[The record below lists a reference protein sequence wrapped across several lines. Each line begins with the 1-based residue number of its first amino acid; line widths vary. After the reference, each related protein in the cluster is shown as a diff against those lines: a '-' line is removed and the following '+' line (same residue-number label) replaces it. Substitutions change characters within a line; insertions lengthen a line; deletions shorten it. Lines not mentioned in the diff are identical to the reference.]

1 MPWRLWDRQIFLL
14 RPDLR
19 NIPELKLPDGYM
31 ELPNSDLL
39 LSKWV
44 SLLDTVFPA
53 GGYTLDRVRP
63 LVESGIWN
71 VDRVK
76 LVARE
81 EQIVALSMAWHE
93 PALWPFSGFV
103 YWVAV
108 LPGHRNSG
116 LGTFVLNRVLQHFA
130 SGCLRDAVTYTEE
143 SRLPAI
149 RMYLSSG
156 FVPLITGTARNERE
170 RWQLTFEA
178 LGEPELM
185 RTIRED
191 YARIAGDKLKNSDI
205 IEKR

>member
-1 MPWRLWDRQIFLL
+1 MPWKLWDKQIFLL
-14 RPDLR
+14 RPDLK
-19 NIPELKLPDGYM
+19 NVPELKLPEGYV
-31 ELPNSDLL
+31 ELPNCDLL

-44 SLLDTVFPA
+44 SFLDTVFPT
-53 GGYTLDRVRP
+53 GGYKLDRVRP
-63 LVESGIWN
+63 LMESAMWN

-108 LPGHRNSG
+108 LPEHRSLG

-130 SGCLRDAVTYTEE
+130 NEGLRDAVTYTEE

-156 FVPLITGTARNERE
+156 FAPLITGTAQDERE
-170 RWQLTFEA
+170 RWQRVSNA

-191 YARIAGDKLKNSDI
+191 YTRIASDI
-205 IEKR
+205 TEEL

>member
-14 RPDLR
+14 RPDLK
-19 NIPELKLPDGYM
+19 NIPRFRLPEGYM

-39 LSKWV
+39 LNEWV
-44 SLLDTVFPA
+44 SLLHTVFPA

-63 LVESGIWN
+63 LVESGMWD
-71 VDRVK
+71 VGRVK

-93 PALWPFSGFV
+93 PALWPSSGFV

-108 LPGHRNSG
+108 LPEHRNLG

-130 SGCLRDAVTYTEE
+130 SEGLRDAVTYTEE
-143 SRLPAI
+143 FRLPAI

-156 FVPLITGTARNERE
+156 FVPLITDTARDERK
-170 RWQLTFEA
+170 RWQRVSDA
-178 LGEPELM
+178 LGKPGLI

-205 IEKR
+205 IEKC

>member
-1 MPWRLWDRQIFLL
+1 MPWKLWDRQIFLL
-14 RPDLR
+14 RPDLK
-19 NIPELKLPDGYM
+19 NIPELRLPEGYM

-39 LSKWV
+39 LNEWV

-71 VDRVK
+71 VNRVK
-76 LVARE
+76 LVVKE
-81 EQIVALSMAWHE
+81 NEIVALSMAWRE

-103 YWVAV
+103 YWVAA
-108 LPGHRNSG
+108 LPEHRSLR
-116 LGTFVLNRVLQHFA
+116 LGTFALNRVLQHFA
-130 SGCLRDAVTYTEE
+130 NEGLRDAVTYTEE
-143 SRLPAI
+143 FRLPAI

-156 FVPLITGTARNERE
+156 FVPLITGTARDERK
-170 RWQLTFEA
+170 RWQRVSDA
-178 LGEPELM
+178 LGKPGLM

-205 IEKR
+205 VEKR

>member
-1 MPWRLWDRQIFLL
+1 MPWRLLDRQIFLL
-14 RPDLR
+14 RPDLK
-19 NIPELKLPDGYM
+19 NIPELKLPEGYM

-39 LSKWV
+39 LSEWV

-53 GGYTLDRVRP
+53 GGYTLGRVRP
-63 LVESGIWN
+63 LVESGMWN

-93 PALWPFSGFV
+93 SALWPFSGFV

-108 LPGHRNSG
+108 LPEHRNLG
-116 LGTFVLNRVLQHFA
+116 LGTFVLNRVLQYFA
-130 SGCLRDAVTYTEE
+130 GEGLRDAVTYTEE
-143 SRLPAI
+143 FRLPAI

-156 FVPLITGTARNERE
+156 FVPLITGTAQDERK
-170 RWQLTFEA
+170 RWQRASDA
-178 LGEPELM
+178 LGKPGLM

-191 YARIAGDKLKNSDI
+191 YARIAGDKLRNSDI
-205 IEKR
+205 VEKR

>member
-1 MPWRLWDRQIFLL
+1 MPWKLWDRQIFLL
-14 RPDLR
+14 RPDLK
-19 NIPELKLPDGYM
+19 NVPELKLPEGYM

-39 LSKWV
+39 LNEWV
-44 SLLDTVFPA
+44 SLLHKVFPA

-63 LVESGIWN
+63 LVESSMWDVG
-71 VDRVK
+71 RVK

-108 LPGHRNSG
+108 LPEHRNRG
-116 LGTFVLNRVLQHFA
+116 LGTFALNRVLQHFA
-130 SGCLRDAVTYTEE
+130 NEGLRDAVTYTEE
-143 SRLPAI
+143 FRLPAI
-149 RMYLSSG
+149 KMYLNSG
-156 FVPLITGTARNERE
+156 FVPLITGTAQDERG
-170 RWQLTFEA
+170 RWQRAFDA

-205 IEKR
+205 VEKR

>member
-19 NIPELKLPDGYM
+19 NIPELKLPEGYV
-31 ELPNSDLL
+31 ELSNCDLL
-39 LSKWV
+39 LSEWV

-108 LPGHRNSG
+108 LPEHRNLG

-130 SGCLRDAVTYTEE
+130 SEGLRDAVTYTEE
-143 SRLPAI
+143 FRLPAI

-156 FVPLITGTARNERE
+156 FVPLITDTARDERE
-170 RWQLTFEA
+170 RWQRVSDA
-178 LGEPELM
+178 LGKPGLI

-191 YARIAGDKLKNSDI
+191 YARIARDKLKNSDI
-205 IEKR
+205 IEKC